1 MSTAPRPQMN
11 PSTISAPNGSRLH
24 PSGFTGTTSV
34 CPIRSSDGAC
44 GSVPSMRAS
53 FTHWLR
59 MRSRRRSTASAVGSS
74 ALVATIYL
82 LCAVASSGSAATVG
96 KAADASTL
104 GRSGSG
110 SDRVDEAA
118 VLAVAFRAS
127 LEHEVLEV
135 GERLALGHHAPV
147 LLRE

>member
-1 MSTAPRPQMN
+1 MRP
-11 PSTISAPNGSRLH
+11 
-24 PSGFTGTTSV
+24 
-34 CPIRSSDGAC
+34 
-44 GSVPSMRAS
+44 S

-59 MRSRRRSTASAVGSS
+59 IRSRRRSTASAVGSS

-82 LCAVASSGSAATVG
+82 LCAVASSGSVSSAALASSGSAATVG
-96 KAADASTL
+96 KAADAATL

-135 GERLALGHHAPV
+135 GERLALGHD
-147 LLRE
+147 